1 MAKKTFVYRLTFDQT
16 QGSETGELIAADE
29 ADAKRQL
36 RVKYVCTRLP
46 EDTLLIEKPAEAK
59 AGKSNDTNTVKSA
72 KARQLLH
79 IMADHHVWLKN
90 GKGGIRA
97 NLNRLNLA
105 GLKIPRAALP
115 HADIAEADLS
125 FADLGKANLQNA
137 NLVRANLQGANLQGA
152 DLTGADLSDAD
163 LRDAVLTGAKL
174 KGTDLWRANLIGCKI
189 SPKALHTALS
199 CRSS

>member
-1 MAKKTFVYRLTFDQT
+1 MATKTFVYRLTFDQT
-16 QGSETGELIAADE
+16 QGSETGELIATDE
-29 ADAKRQL
+29 SDAKRQL

-46 EDTLLIEKPAEAK
+46 EDTLLIEKPPEAK
-59 AGKSNDTNTVKSA
+59 AGKSNDTSTVKSA

-152 DLTGADLSDAD
+152 DLSGADLSDAD

>member
-16 QGSETGELIAADE
+16 QGSETGEVIAADE
-29 ADAKRQL
+29 SDAKRQL

-46 EDTLLIEKPAEAK
+46 DDTLLIEKPADAR
-59 AGKSNDTNTVKSA
+59 AGKPTESHTVKSA

-79 IMADHHVWLKN
+79 ILADHHLWLKN
-90 GKGGIRA
+90 GKGGTRA
-97 NLNRLNLA
+97 NLKRLNLA
-105 GLKIPRAALP
+105 GLKIPNAALP

-152 DLTGADLSDAD
+152 DLSGADLSDAD

-199 CRSS
+199 CRSA

>member
-1 MAKKTFVYRLTFDQT
+1 MAKKTFVYRLTFDQA
-16 QGSETGELIAADE
+16 QGSETGEVIATDE

-59 AGKSNDTNTVKSA
+59 VGRSSESSSVKSA

-79 IMADHHVWLKN
+79 IMADHHVWLEN
-90 GKGGIRA
+90 GKGGVRA
-97 NLNRLNLA
+97 NLTRLNLA
-105 GLKIPRAALP
+105 GLKIPSAALP

-174 KGTDLWRANLIGCKI
+174 KGADLWRANLIGCKI

>member
-1 MAKKTFVYRLTFDQT
+1 MAKKTFVYRLTFDQE
-16 QGSETGELIAADE
+16 QGSETGEVIAADE

-46 EDTLLIEKPAEAK
+46 DDTLLIEKPPESK
-59 AGKSNDTNTVKSA
+59 AGKTNETHSVKSA

-79 IMADHHVWLKN
+79 IMAGHHVWLKN
-90 GKGGIRA
+90 ETGGVRA
-97 NLNRLNLA
+97 NLTRLNLA
-105 GLKIPRAALP
+105 GLKIPQAALP

-125 FADLGKANLQNA
+125 FADLEKANLQNA

-152 DLTGADLSDAD
+152 DLSGADLSDAD